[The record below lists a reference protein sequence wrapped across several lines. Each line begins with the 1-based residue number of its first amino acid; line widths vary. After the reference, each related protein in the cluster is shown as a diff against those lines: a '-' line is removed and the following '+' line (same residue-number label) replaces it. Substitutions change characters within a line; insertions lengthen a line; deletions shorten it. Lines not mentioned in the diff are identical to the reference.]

1 MASMKNKRLLTLLF
15 IVVLLLC
22 IPLIAMQFTDTVD
35 WQLHDFLIVGILLF
49 GTSIVLNYL
58 IGKVKGRNNQIISAS
73 ILILLLVFVLLELSV
88 GIFGTPIAGN

>member
-1 MASMKNKRLLTLLF
+1 MKNKRLLTLLF